1 MFQTKK
7 LMSFSGDLSQLNEAD
22 RFMVMLVQVPGCVFL
37 LWFKAFEGPTSVLFC
52 INVQTAD

>member
-7 LMSFSGDLSQLNEAD
+7 LVSFNGDLSQLNDAD

-37 LWFKAFEGPTSVLFC
+37 LWFKAFEGLMSVLF
-52 INVQTAD
+52 